1 MRPVPLQARR
11 HERVEIMGVPIDSVT
26 EEEAIDH
33 IISALSER
41 RGGWVV
47 TPNIDVLRMAAR
59 DSAIRDLVTDAD
71 LVLADGMP
79 LIWASRLQRL
89 PLPARVPGSTLVWT
103 LSEAASKAGASV
115 FLLGGN
121 PGVAERAADALKS
134 AMPALAISGHYC
146 PPIGFESSPEQM
158 QEIVRVLDASRPDIV
173 YCGLGF
179 PKQERLIARL
189 RQRFP
194 STWFLGVG
202 ISLSFVG
209 GEIMRSPQWMQD
221 RGLEWV
227 HRLSREPRRLFSRYI
242 VHDVP
247 FAMSLLTRAAV
258 AGCSSPR
265 RRSLRLLPA
274 VAQVGLGVGVMG
286 LSDPPR

>member
-1 MRPVPLQARR
+1 MRPVPLRVRR

-33 IISALSER
+33 IISALAEHQ
-41 RGGWVV
+41 GGWVV

-121 PGVAERAADALKS
+121 PGAAERAAEALTS
-134 AMPALAISGHYC
+134 AMPALVISGHHC
-146 PPIGFESSPEQM
+146 PPMGFESSPAEM
-158 QEIVRVLDASRPDIV
+158 QEIVRQLEASKPDIV
-173 YCGLGF
+173 YCGFGF
-179 PKQERLIARL
+179 PKQERLIAGL

-194 STWFLGVG
+194 STWFLGIG

-221 RGLEWV
+221 RGLEWM

-242 VHDVP
+242 VHDIP

-258 AGCSSPR
+258 AGCASPR

-274 VAQVGLGVGVMG
+274 VAQVGAGVVVMG
-286 LSDPPR
+286 PSALPS